1 MRVLVNAA
9 SSYMGGSVTY
19 LRNLLGELAALG
31 AGDSVAVVL
40 PESTRDLLRREI
52 AAAGVATEVF
62 RGPPGRNLARM
73 AFDQVGIPRLL
84 RRIGADVLFSAVGF
98 GTAFRSVP
106 EALYVRNA
114 LYFAGSLEARLC
126 GLGLSPRI
134 LRLRRWWT
142 LACIRRADL
151 VLVPTAAMAE
161 RLAGYTDL
169 SRKRVEVLPF
179 GFDRERF
186 VAGGDPPPVA
196 ERMAAVRAGGRPVLL
211 SVSTYFPH
219 KNFETLV
226 EAVVPLRRR
235 GIDPVLVL
243 TVDREHTNA
252 PALFDRLVA
261 RIRELGL
268 ESSVWLVGNIPYSQL
283 HRIYAEADLFVFP
296 SLLESFGHP
305 LLEAMA
311 AGLPVLAA
319 DTAVNREVLGGA
331 GRLFEG
337 TDPEALAEGA
347 AALLADEAARRAL
360 AAAGEERVRAFSWRA
375 HTERL
380 LALLR
385 ELAAGR

>member
-1 MRVLVNAA
+1 MLVNAA

-19 LRNLLGELAALG
+19 LRNLLGALAALG
-31 AGDSVAVVL
+31 GGDSIAVVL
-40 PESTRDLLRREI
+40 PEPTRDLLASEI
-52 AAAGVATEVF
+52 EAAGAATEVF
-62 RGPPGRNLARM
+62 RGPPGRNLARI

-84 RRIGADVLFSAVGF
+84 RRTGADVLFSAVGF
-98 GTAFRSVP
+98 GTFFRGVP
-106 EALYVRNA
+106 EALYARNA
-114 LYFAGSLEARLC
+114 LYFSRSLEAQMRD
-126 GLGLSPRI
+126 LGLPTRI

-142 LACIRRADL
+142 LACIRRTDL
-151 VLVPTAAMAE
+151 LLVPTAAMAE
-161 RLAGYTDL
+161 RLAGYADL

-186 VAGGDPPPVA
+186 FAAGGPSPVA
-196 ERMAAVRAGGRPVLL
+196 ERMAASRAAGRPVLL
-211 SVSTYFPH
+211 SVSTYFLH

-226 EAVVPLRRR
+226 EAMVPLRRR
-235 GIDPVLVL
+235 GADPVLVL
-243 TVDREHTNA
+243 TIDREHTNA

-261 RIRELGL
+261 RVQELGL
-268 ESSVWLVGNIPYSQL
+268 GESVWLVGHLPYPEL

-311 AGLPVLAA
+311 AGVPVLAA

-331 GRLFEG
+331 GRFFQG
-337 TDPEALAEGA
+337 SSPEALAEEAG
-347 AALLADEAARRAL
+347 ALLDDEVARRAL
-360 AAAGEERVRAFSWRA
+360 AAAGRERVRAFSWRA

-385 ELAAGR
+385 ELAGAH